1 MITPPNLN
9 CFFSSL
15 FIGKL
20 LFNGLAFVPV
30 AAPSLGIAYLLTCLF
45 LLIWQQRLIFAPSP
59 TLQVTPQELGI
70 DHEDVWIPVLTW
82 GGKVEQLHGWWLPS
96 KSPAGKVLLYLHGNS
111 GNISNNLAAAHRF
124 QQAGFSVLLIDYRGY
139 GRSQG
144 GFPQE
149 AEIYRDAQAAWDYLS
164 QGRSISPGKIFLY
177 GHSLGGA
184 IAIDLA
190 VRQPQA
196 AGVIVENTFTSMRA
210 IVHHRGSYRF
220 LPIDW
225 LLTQHFD
232 SLSKLKL
239 LQIPLLVV
247 RGLADRTI
255 PAAMGAQLY
264 AAARVPKLEFI
275 VPDADHNNI
284 GAIAEE
290 QYVQAVQNFARLV
303 ERERRK

>member
-1 MITPPNLN
+1 MSE
-9 CFFSSL
+9 FVW
-15 FIGKL
+15 KL
-20 LFNGLAFVPV
+20 LFNGMAFVPV
-30 AAPSLGIAYLLTCLF
+30 AAPSLGIAYLTICIV

-59 TLQVTPQELGI
+59 TLQLSPPDLGL
-70 DHEDVWIPVLTW
+70 DYEDVWISVLTW
-82 GGKVEQLHGWWLPS
+82 DGKVERLHGWWLPS
-96 KSPAGKVLLYLHGNS
+96 ASPSGKVLLYFHGNS
-111 GNISNNLAAAHRF
+111 GNISNNLSAAKGF

-139 GRSQG
+139 GLSQG
-144 GFPQE
+144 GFPRE

-164 QGRSISPGKIFLY
+164 QERGIAPEKIFLY

-184 IAIDLA
+184 IALDLA
-190 VRQPQA
+190 IRQPQA

-210 IVHHRGSYRF
+210 IVHERGMYRF

-225 LLTQHFD
+225 ILTQRFD

-255 PAAMGAQLY
+255 PATMGAQLY
-264 AAARVPKLEFI
+264 AAAKVPKLDFV

-284 GAIAEE
+284 GAIAGEE
-290 QYVQAVQNFARLV
+290 YVQAMENFAQLV
-303 ERERRK
+303 ERKQGN